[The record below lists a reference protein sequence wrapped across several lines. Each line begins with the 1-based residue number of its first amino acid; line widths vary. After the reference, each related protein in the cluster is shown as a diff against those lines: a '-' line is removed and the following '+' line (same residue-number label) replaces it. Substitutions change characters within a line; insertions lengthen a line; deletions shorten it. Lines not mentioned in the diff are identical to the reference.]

1 MWAAGMETRS
11 GTGLEHQEERPGRAE
26 ASSYLCGSRQDLGEH
41 LLTRAQPRRGRTLG
55 DKGLELDGGGGVGR
69 WGRVEL
75 RGPDW
80 RERR

>member
-41 LLTRAQPRRGRTLG
+41 LLTLAQPQRGRTLG
-55 DKGLELDGGGGVGR
+55 DKGLELEGGR
-69 WGRVEL
+69 RRKL